1 MGGVGVEIFK
11 DFTLE
16 LPPLN
21 SKLARI
27 MIEGTKVYNL
37 LKGYRG
43 MPAADVSKLE
53 EVMLSFSNM
62 LIDFPQI
69 REVDMNPI
77 IVYMDNITVLDA
89 RIVI

>member
-1 MGGVGVEIFK
+1 
-11 DFTLE
+11 
-16 LPPLN
+16 
-21 SKLARI
+21 
-27 MIEGTKVYNL
+27 VYNL